1 MKKEYRPGVFIVTYR
16 KSDNK
21 IFYLI
26 LKRKLHWKGWEFPK
40 GGINNKKQILE
51 EVKRELK
58 EETGQILIKV
68 KSFNVSGKYYYDKEY
83 KDRPGFNGQTYLLFS
98 AEIKNERINLDN
110 IEHSGYKWLEFEKAW
125 AKLKWPNQRICLR
138 IVNKDLMKK

>member
-16 KSDNK
+16 KSNNK
-21 IFYLI
+21 MFYLI
-26 LKRKLHWKGWEFPK
+26 LKRNLHWKGWEFPK

-58 EETGQILIKV
+58 EETGQIPIKL
-68 KSFNVSGKYYYDKEY
+68 KSFDISGKYSYDQEY
-83 KDRPGFNGQTYLLFS
+83 KDRPGFIGQTYLLFS
-98 AEIKNERINLDN
+98 AEIKNEKINLDN

-125 AKLKWPNQRICLR
+125 NILKFPNQRKCLR
-138 IVNKDLMKK
+138 IVNNWLKK